1 MLDHE
6 AKMAAAMTVLAA
18 AERAAKNVT
27 PRPEDTAYAMTAQ
40 EKAARAVLALVQLA
54 LSAVRVHHRHPNI
67 AQTCVDAG
75 MAGVSPGTP
84 GYTDVTWSAVAGS
97 FSGSAGDVVLRVSGC
112 DSHTGASPAGKGPRF
127 TVSVYAAGEGAYYH
141 GADVDGAVRDV
152 IRALINRE
160 LSDAPPATETVTAAT
175 ALIKGAVPTEHTAGP
190 QTAPAAVDNT
200 PAPTQ
205 AVTSPIDRARVG
217 MIVADSVQRLKKAM
231 EDEAAEIA
239 EKQRVRALARS
250 RKVAA
255 AEAVGAAVADAVT
268 AAGFA
273 SSVTYSEVQDT
284 ALAEFTPVRAAIR
297 VLCDADGGL
306 RYRVR
311 FGPTLP
317 WSEVTE
323 DVYAIIACCVDAIV
337 RQVLGGGATKEPV

>member
-6 AKMAAAMTVLAA
+6 AKMVAAMAVLAA
-18 AERAAKNVT
+18 AERAAKNMA
-27 PRPEDTAYAMTAQ
+27 PRPEDTAHAMTAQ
-40 EKAARAVLALVQLA
+40 EKAARSVLALVQLA
-54 LSAVRVHHRHPNI
+54 LSAVRVHHRHPSI

-75 MAGVSPGTP
+75 TAGVSPGTP

-97 FSGSAGDVVLRVSGC
+97 FSDSAGDVVLRVSGC

-127 TVSVYAAGEGAYYH
+127 TVLLSGHDVDYY
-141 GADVDGAVRDV
+141 GADVRGAVRDV
-152 IRALINRE
+152 MRALINRG

-273 SSVTYSEVQDT
+273 SSVTYREVQDT

-337 RQVLGGGATKEPV
+337 RQVLGGGATKETV